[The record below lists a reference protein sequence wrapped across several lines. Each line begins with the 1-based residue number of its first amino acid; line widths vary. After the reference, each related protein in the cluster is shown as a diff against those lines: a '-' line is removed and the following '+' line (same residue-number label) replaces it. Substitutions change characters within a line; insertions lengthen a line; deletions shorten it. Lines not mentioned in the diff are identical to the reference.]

1 VLIRFIVNTIVNILL
16 VAAKAVAVLYSAS
29 ISLTASLVDS
39 ALDLLSTFII
49 LGTSWAIGVQTDKH
63 KVGREASVQVLPCSS
78 TVSSWETPIRASWCG
93 MSRVD
98 NACKIRV
105 SS

>member
-1 VLIRFIVNTIVNILL
+1 MIVNTIVNVIL

-63 KVGREASVQVLPCSS
+63 MVSPLLSLCSRS
-78 TVSSWETPIRASWCG
+78 DEQYPAGKRRFEPLGVVRPNMPFDTS
-93 MSRVD
+93 
-98 NACKIRV
+98 
-105 SS
+105 